1 MLVSCF
7 YVCLQNS
14 NLLNLKYYYCL
25 ECSNENWIRA
35 LVMDFLSL
43 IAMSY
48 ENYSLDSL
56 SLEGDS
62 SGLQVTVQR
71 ILDLET
77 DLGCVQRKVD

>member
-1 MLVSCF
+1 
-7 YVCLQNS
+7 
-14 NLLNLKYYYCL
+14 
-25 ECSNENWIRA
+25 
-35 LVMDFLSL
+35 MDFLSL

-71 ILDLET
+71 ILDL
-77 DLGCVQRKVD
+77 